1 MKKILFLAIFSVFL
15 FVLTVNAQVWDFT
28 RSDSLPEGGGLRKC
42 AKILDGQGLVPT
54 SLSQSDA
61 AGWCLKSAKDFQ
73 LSEAFQFE
81 ADFSLGGL
89 NLEGTEPDGNVKKT
103 NVLWDSMYV
112 TYITDPKNTQY
123 HQGFQVMLTDCGNGF
138 WQPTLYV
145 GFKNC
150 TERIPGPRVR
160 IKAGKTVHLEFL
172 YDANRSVEWNF
183 EGEKSHGNVSL
194 AGGIAPSHHTPTI
207 GDRVGSNYDQFNGI
221 VKRVAIT
228 PVERKP
234 IGISFAGRGAFE
246 RGETSAAVC
255 TRIENFSTEAVT
267 DVKLEVVQ
275 KSYSPSEES
284 TGGKPVIGN
293 RSQAAEIQFQPV
305 TRDFAEIP
313 AGKSVEISC
322 PIETRVKPGWYVVE
336 VALTGKKAD
345 GSETK
350 TVQEVKFGI
359 GPVFADRFP
368 AVIWMF
374 NGRPYEEVLNFGF
387 THGSCGFGY
396 GTPERLEGAKQSA
409 FDQLDRALVQ
419 GLRLVKHINPTY
431 PDGKKKEE
439 FYRKDRKGDQH
450 LNKKGEGAIE
460 VSNPELQELARETAR
475 ANAEDFG
482 LHPAF
487 GGVLPNSELRDHT
500 FPSYPLEAEQYK
512 AETGKEV
519 PEEVQ
524 SYSTAPRHIAPE
536 RFPDGVVPDDDPLLN
551 YYRWFWNGGDGWPA
565 YNSGIAD
572 EYRKVAG
579 RFRDGSELQTK
590 RPFFS
595 FYDPAVRVPAKWGSG
610 GSVDVL
616 SQWIYAYPEPLTVAG
631 PVEELF
637 AMAKGREVAGLPQ
650 DVMIMTQIICYRAQL
665 APKTVKVLP
674 TPQWV
679 LEKPEADFPTIPPDS
694 LQAAI
699 WAMISKPVQ
708 GIMFHGYPCIAET
721 GAQTGYTYTNSETPK
736 MMKKMLTE
744 VVAPLGPTLKRLPR
758 EESPVAVLESFTSCV
773 FAGHATWGWNAP
785 DLTFFQRS
793 RLDPRV
799 IYEETIMR
807 DGFGNAK
814 VLYAPQCDYLPAPV
828 IAKIKE
834 FQVNGGILVG
844 DELLCKA
851 LKADVLVPLNK
862 VSRPALDSTE
872 EVEKMAKVWVNTKAQ
887 DFTRAAKEKSIAD
900 SLALR
905 EALAGK
911 YAPKADSSS
920 PELFT
925 FARNW
930 EGVDYLFVL
939 NDHRTFGDYV
949 GQWGMTM
956 EKGLPFEGSAS
967 LADPNGEIQAVYELS
982 RGGKVAFGRTPDGKR
997 VEVPLKYETNDGRFL
1012 LFLKSA
1018 IKSLDVQAPKEV
1030 KRGEKVRVKLTV
1042 LDETGKPVRAL
1053 LPVEIRLFDAKGTEI
1068 DGGGFAC
1075 AENGVCELE
1084 FQTNLNDAEGNY
1096 RIYCRDRASG
1106 LVWEQ

>member
-1 MKKILFLAIFSVFL
+1 MKKFLFLCFL
-15 FVLTVNAQVWDFT
+15 SLWSLTLNANAQVWDFT
-28 RSDSLPEGGGLRKC
+28 HADALPEGGKLRTF

-54 SLSQSDA
+54 SFGLSDA
-61 AGWCLKSAKDFQ
+61 AGWSMKSPKDFQ
-73 LSEAFQFE
+73 IPTAFRFE
-81 ADFSLGGL
+81 ADFSVGGL
-89 NLEGTEPDGNVKKT
+89 NLEGDAPKRSS
-103 NVLWDSMYV
+103 VLWDSMYV
-112 TYITDPKNTQY
+112 TYITDPENRQY
-123 HQGFQVMLTDCGNGF
+123 HQGFQVRLADCGNDI
-138 WQPTLYV
+138 WQPFLYV
-145 GFKNC
+145 GFQNC
-150 TERIPGPRVR
+150 TECVSGPRV
-160 IKAGKTVHLEFL
+160 KLEEGKTVHLEFL
-172 YDANRSVEWNF
+172 YDANRSVEWDFN
-183 EGEKSHGNVSL
+183 GEKLHQNVGK
-194 AGGIAPSHHTPTI
+194 AGPIAPSKHTPTI
-207 GDRVGSNYDQFNGI
+207 GDRVGSNFDQFNGI

-234 IGISFAGRGAFE
+234 IGISFTGRSAFE
-246 RGETSAAVC
+246 RGEKDVAGCVQ
-255 TRIENFSTEAVT
+255 IENFSKEAISDVT
-267 DVKLEVVQ
+267 LKIVQ
-275 KSYSPSEES
+275 KSEAS
-284 TGGKPVIGN
+284 GMKFKPFT
-293 RSQAAEIQFQPV
+293 QKFE
-305 TRDFAEIP
+305 DIP
-313 AGKSVEISC
+313 AEKSVELNY
-322 PIETRVKPGWYVVE
+322 PIETRVKPGLYTLE
-336 VALTGKKAD
+336 VTLTGKKAD
-345 GSETK
+345 GSET
-350 TVQEVKFGI
+350 QAQQQIRFGV

-368 AVIWMF
+368 ALIWMF
-374 NGRPYEEVLNFGF
+374 NNRSFEEVLDFGF
-387 THGSCGFGY
+387 THGSCSFGFGS
-396 GTPERLEGAKQSA
+396 PNKSDVAAQNA
-409 FDQLDRALVQ
+409 FTQLDGALLS
-419 GLRLVKHINPTY
+419 GLKLVKHIGPTY
-431 PDGKKKEE
+431 PEGTKKED
-439 FYRKDRKGDQH
+439 FYRTDRTGNPRLDAKG
-450 LNKKGEGAIE
+450 NGGIE
-460 VSNPELQELARETAR
+460 VSNPVLQELAQETAR
-475 ANAEDFG
+475 ANAETFG

-500 FPSYPLEAEQYK
+500 FPSFPREAEQYK
-512 AETGKEV
+512 AETGKEI

-524 SYSTAPRHIAPE
+524 GKTAPLHIAPE
-536 RFPDGVVPDDDPLLN
+536 RFPDGVVPDDDSILN
-551 YYRWFWNGGDGWPA
+551 YYRWFWNGGDGWPK
-565 YNSGIAD
+565 YNSLIAD

-579 RFRDGSELQTK
+579 RFRDGSEQQTK

-610 GSVDVL
+610 GNVDVL

-665 APKTVKVLP
+665 APKQVKVLP

-679 LEKPEADFPTIPPDS
+679 LEKPDADFPTIPPDS

-708 GIMFHGYPCIAET
+708 GIMFHGYACIVET
-721 GAQTGYTYTNSETPK
+721 GAQKGYTYTNSETPK

-758 EESPVAVLESFTSCV
+758 EESPVAVLESFTSCI
-773 FAGHATWGWNAP
+773 FAGHGTWGWNAP

-828 IAKIKE
+828 VEKIKE
-834 FQVNGGILVG
+834 FQANGGILVG

-851 LKADVLVPLNK
+851 LKADILVPLNK
-862 VSRPALDSTE
+862 VARPTLDSTE

-887 DFTRAAKEKSIAD
+887 EFTRAAKEKSIAD

-911 YAPKADSSS
+911 YTPRADSSS

-930 EGVDYLFVL
+930 DGVDYLFVL

-967 LADPNGEIQAVYELS
+967 LADPNGEIRAVYELS
-982 RGGKVAFGRTPDGKR
+982 RGGKVEFSRTADGKR
-997 VEVPLKYETNDGRFL
+997 VEVPLKYETNDGRML
-1012 LFLKSA
+1012 LFLKSE
-1018 IKSLDVQAPKEV
+1018 IKSLDVQAPNLAEV

-1042 LDETGKPVRAL
+1042 LDDNGKPVHAL
-1053 LPVEIRLFDAKGTEI
+1053 LPVEIRLFDAQGKEI
-1068 DGGGFAC
+1068 DGGGYAC
-1075 AENGVCELE
+1075 AENGICELE
-1084 FQTNLNDAEGNY
+1084 FQTNLNDPAGNY
-1096 RIYCRDRASG
+1096 KIFCRDRASG
-1106 LVWEQ
+1106 LTCSK